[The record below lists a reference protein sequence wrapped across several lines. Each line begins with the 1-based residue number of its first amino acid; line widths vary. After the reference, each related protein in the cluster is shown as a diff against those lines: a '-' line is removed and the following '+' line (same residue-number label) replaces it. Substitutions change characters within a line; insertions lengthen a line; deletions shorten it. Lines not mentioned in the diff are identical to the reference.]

1 MQNGFILSQQDIK
14 RIIAEYYHVSEDKV
28 VPTKY
33 SFFVVQDGEQ
43 EKNTQETPNK

>member
-43 EKNTQETPNK
+43 RKEK